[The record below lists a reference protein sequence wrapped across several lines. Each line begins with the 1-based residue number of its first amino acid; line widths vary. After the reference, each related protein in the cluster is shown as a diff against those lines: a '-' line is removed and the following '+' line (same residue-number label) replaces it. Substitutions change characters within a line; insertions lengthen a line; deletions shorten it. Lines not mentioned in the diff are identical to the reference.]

1 MPIVEQ
7 VWSFCHLAETV
18 LNTGF
23 VHLDQKLAPT
33 VAVNRD
39 AMPPAVA
46 QSYDALF
53 YGSTLLTLETG
64 RLHEITEQFRVCFT
78 ALKLWNRKGYLILGP
93 YLPALSEQRTIE
105 SILVQNG
112 LPLVLEEEFAA
123 YYETLPVIE
132 ADKIAAFFNCVCLAC
147 WQTTPEP
154 RRLEGIDLVQQ
165 PPPCP
170 VFEEDKLQAHAEMI
184 EARYQGERMMLRCV
198 EKGDHET
205 ACQYINMGLDLVRM
219 PNRLR
224 NEKNFSIIFNTL
236 LRKTIESAQVHPL
249 YIDRLSGHYA
259 VRIEQLSTLD
269 SVLDLRREMVIDY
282 CNEVKKH
289 SLASYSPNVRRAIN
303 YITFNLSQPITLQ
316 ILAAQLSVNASY
328 LSTQFNKEVGKS
340 IPQYLSERRVKES
353 CRLLQD
359 PSLLI
364 GQVAAAVGFEDV
376 NYFSRIFKQ
385 QVGCTPTVY
394 RSRKKDAVQPKT

>member
-1 MPIVEQ
+1 M
-7 VWSFCHLAETV
+7 
-18 LNTGF
+18 
-23 VHLDQKLAPT
+23 
-33 VAVNRD
+33 
-39 AMPPAVA
+39 
-46 QSYDALF
+46 
-53 YGSTLLTLETG
+53 
-64 RLHEITEQFRVCFT
+64 
-78 ALKLWNRKGYLILGP
+78 
-93 YLPALSEQRTIE
+93 
-105 SILVQNG
+105 
-112 LPLVLEEEFAA
+112 
-123 YYETLPVIE
+123 
-132 ADKIAAFFNCVCLAC
+132 
-147 WQTTPEP
+147 
-154 RRLEGIDLVQQ
+154 EGIDLVQQ

-184 EARYQGERMMLRCV
+184 EARYQGERMMLRCG

-359 PSLLI
+359 P
-364 GQVAAAVGFEDV
+364 
-376 NYFSRIFKQ
+376 
-385 QVGCTPTVY
+385 VY
-394 RSRKKDAVQPKT
+394 GRQPSQIKLRQMPVPPCISSP